1 MKKLTAILLGAGN
14 RGLVYADYA
23 ISNPERL
30 EITGVVETNKEN
42 REEAKRRYSLP
53 DRAVFK
59 CIDDFLKAN
68 IECDFVINATMD
80 EAHYETT
87 MKLIAAGYDIL
98 LEKPVT
104 NNKKEL
110 LDIQRAANKKGVK
123 IVVCHVLRYAPF
135 YRTIKETI
143 NEGVIG
149 KILTIEMNEHVWIAH
164 FLDSFVRGKWSSE
177 AECGSSFLLQKSCH
191 DTDLICWLH
200 NDSEPKRVSSFGSRS
215 LFIKANAPAGATEY
229 CYNCPHNSTCLYSAQ
244 KVHLEQ
250 DLMPFQTWMGM
261 GKQIEEITK
270 EEKAEY
276 LKHSRYGKCAF
287 NSGGDIVDRQTLNVE
302 FEDGVTAVFTM
313 VGGTSKAG
321 RYLHIVGTHGEIE
334 GHLESNEFAL
344 RVFDRSEDKY
354 TYNEEIVNVA
364 DRVKNH
370 SKYAGHG
377 GGDYLLMSDTVD
389 YIGEG
394 KASVSVTDI
403 NDSVNGHCLVFAAEK
418 ARKQVAVI
426 DFKEFKNEN

>member
-30 EITGVVETNKEN
+30 EITGVVEINKEN

-87 MKLIAAGYDIL
+87 MKLIDAGYDIL

-110 LDIQRAANKKGVK
+110 LDIQRAANEKGVK

-177 AECGSSFLLQKSCH
+177 AECGSGFLLQKSCH

-215 LFIKANAPAGATEY
+215 LFIKANAPAGATKY

>member
-1 MKKLTAILLGAGN
+1 
-14 RGLVYADYA
+14 
-23 ISNPERL
+23 
-30 EITGVVETNKEN
+30 
-42 REEAKRRYSLP
+42 
-53 DRAVFK
+53 
-59 CIDDFLKAN
+59 
-68 IECDFVINATMD
+68 
-80 EAHYETT
+80 
-87 MKLIAAGYDIL
+87 
-98 LEKPVT
+98 
-104 NNKKEL
+104 
-110 LDIQRAANKKGVK
+110 
-123 IVVCHVLRYAPF
+123 
-135 YRTIKETI
+135 
-143 NEGVIG
+143 
-149 KILTIEMNEHVWIAH
+149 
-164 FLDSFVRGKWSSE
+164 
-177 AECGSSFLLQKSCH
+177 
-191 DTDLICWLH
+191 
-200 NDSEPKRVSSFGSRS
+200 
-215 LFIKANAPAGATEY
+215 
-229 CYNCPHNSTCLYSAQ
+229 
-244 KVHLEQ
+244 
-250 DLMPFQTWMGM
+250 M

-344 RVFDRSEDKY
+344 RVFDRSEGKY